1 MAPQVGARGLRL
13 PTPDYTAPAMRFRA
27 IAMASERSNA
37 VGTVELEC
45 APSGL
50 SLLYL
55 GVAGFSEGYVPV
67 MQTESEKLFVPW
79 PQLSEASLDGEQ
91 LFLALDPKLSP
102 LNRLCLVNFSSGNT
116 AHHHKLYRR
125 RLLVRLATV
134 GAALSGALIAR
145 AAAFR
150 LAPGTTAIG
159 ALGIALATA
168 VLLCGLGVFADQL
181 LKSGGLEGALA
192 REAFIADLSGFLPNL
207 QRSPLAP
214 PPASPRL
221 SPVLL
226 FQGLLPRTTAAIVMS
241 LTAATLSFVLM
252 MQWLLTTDHAHELAA
267 HAPRLADQRQLAP
280 IEPAPAAP
288 AAPAATTTSAPKSP
302 ELAASATKSASGA
315 SAAVADAASACRCRR
330 SDSLLWQDPIPQL
343 SVLTMS
349 RHVRRG
355 REEDER
361 KDKNYTEAV
370 IGIVNNS
377 SDPLRDVALSV
388 EFFERDPPPSTKRYS
403 TAIRP
408 LFFEGPLLPG
418 QAIKWDVLARGS
430 EFDVHNSLTGNVG
443 VEGENAA
450 PTNLLAELLH
460 AHNRPVR
467 MHGAMLLS
475 FFGDPRAKDAILE
488 LREALREDEAPYL
501 DRLLQAV
508 PPVHVCALKVSE
520 FGDSRSASACVF
532 NASKEPQRDLG
543 LRLRALDGG
552 TLTENPS
559 GAPPTVLAEAT
570 VPVPGTL
577 APDTGTRITTEL
589 ALAGTKP
596 VAFEAFSDR
605 S

>member
-1 MAPQVGARGLRL
+1 
-13 PTPDYTAPAMRFRA
+13 
-27 IAMASERSNA
+27 MASERSNA

-67 MQTESEKLFVPW
+67 TQTTQKESQKLLVPW
-79 PQLSEASLDGEQ
+79 PQLAEASVDGEQ
-91 LFLALDPKLSP
+91 VFLALDPKLSP

-134 GAALSGALIAR
+134 GAALSGALIAS

-150 LAPGTTAIG
+150 LAPGTTALG
-159 ALGIALATA
+159 AFGIAIATA
-168 VLLCGLGVFADQL
+168 VLLCGFGFFADQL

-192 REAFIADLSGFLPNL
+192 REAFVADLSGFLPNL
-207 QRSPLAP
+207 LRSPLSPAASSPKTP
-214 PPASPRL
+214 PL
-221 SPVLL
+221 LL
-226 FQGLLPRTTAAIVMS
+226 FQGFLPRTTAAVVMS

-267 HAPRLADQRQLAP
+267 HAPRLADQPKPVLA
-280 IEPAPAAP
+280 EPRVLVPSAMPSSAPQAAK
-288 AAPAATTTSAPKSP
+288 AGPAATAAA
-302 ELAASATKSASGA
+302 LAI
-315 SAAVADAASACRCRR
+315 ADAASACRCRR
-330 SDSLLWQDPIPQL
+330 SDSLLWQEPIPQL

-355 REEDER
+355 REENER

-377 SDPLRDVALSV
+377 GDPLRDVALSV
-388 EFFERDPPPSTKRYS
+388 EFFERDPPPSNKRYS

-418 QAIKWDVLARGS
+418 QAIKWDVEARGS
-430 EFDVHNSLTGNVG
+430 EFDVHNPLTGTIG

-508 PPVHVCALKVSE
+508 APVRVCALKVSE

-532 NASKEPQRDLG
+532 NASKEPQRELG

-570 VPVPGTL
+570 LPVAGTL
-577 APDTGTRITTEL
+577 LPDTGMRIAAEI
-589 ALAGTKP
+589 ALSGSKP
-596 VAFEAFSDR
+596 VSFEAFADR
-605 S
+605 IDLLPH

>member
-1 MAPQVGARGLRL
+1 
-13 PTPDYTAPAMRFRA
+13 
-27 IAMASERSNA
+27 MASERSNA

-45 APSGL
+45 APIGL

-67 MQTESEKLFVPW
+67 TQTTQKEGEKLLVPW
-79 PQLSEASLDGEQ
+79 PQLLEASVDGEQ
-91 LFLALDPKLSP
+91 VFLALDPKLSP
-102 LNRLCLVNFSSGNT
+102 LNRLCLVNFSSGKT
-116 AHHHKLYRR
+116 GHHHKLYRR

-134 GAALSGALIAR
+134 GAALSGALIAS

-159 ALGIALATA
+159 AFGIALATA
-168 VLLCGLGVFADQL
+168 VLLCGLGFFADQL
-181 LKSGGLEGALA
+181 LKSGGLEGTLA
-192 REAFIADLSGFLPNL
+192 REAFVADLSGFLPNL
-207 QRSPLAP
+207 VRSPLAP
-214 PPASPRL
+214 PPSPSKAAPL
-221 SPVLL
+221 AI
-226 FQGLLPRTTAAIVMS
+226 FQGLLPRTTLAIVVS

-267 HAPRLADQRQLAP
+267 HAPRLADQPQAAHN
-280 IEPAPAAP
+280 EPAVARPTAIS
-288 AAPAATTTSAPKSP
+288 TSAPKAAEP
-302 ELAASATKSASGA
+302 AASASTAPKSAIA
-315 SAAVADAASACRCRR
+315 EAASACRCRR
-330 SDSLLWQDPIPQL
+330 SDSLLWRDPIPQL
-343 SVLTMS
+343 SVLTLS
-349 RHVRRG
+349 SHVRRG

-361 KDKNYTEAV
+361 KDKNYLETV

-388 EFFERDPPPSTKRYS
+388 EFFERDPPPSSKRYS

-418 QAIKWDVLARGS
+418 QAIKWDVEARGT
-430 EFDVHNSLTGNVG
+430 EFEVHHSLTGNLG

-450 PTNLLAELLH
+450 PTNLLADLLH

-501 DRLLQAV
+501 DRLLQAIAQ
-508 PPVHVCALKVSE
+508 VHVCALKVSE
-520 FGDSRSASACVF
+520 YGDSRNVSACVF
-532 NASKEPQRDLG
+532 NASKEPQPNLG
-543 LRLRALDGG
+543 LRLRALDAGAQNAHP
-552 TLTENPS
+552 LA
-559 GAPPTVLAEAT
+559 APPTVLAEAT

-577 APDTGTRITTEL
+577 APDTGTRMNTEF
-589 ALAGTKP
+589 ALAGTNP
-596 VAFEAFSDR
+596 VAFEAFADR
-605 S
+605 IDLLPR

>member
-1 MAPQVGARGLRL
+1 
-13 PTPDYTAPAMRFRA
+13 
-27 IAMASERSNA
+27 MASERSNA

-45 APSGL
+45 APIGL

-67 MQTESEKLFVPW
+67 MQTTQKESEKLLVPW
-79 PQLSEASLDGEQ
+79 PQLAEASLDGEQ
-91 LFLALDPKLSP
+91 VFLALDPKLSP

-134 GAALSGALIAR
+134 GAALSGALIAS

-150 LAPGTTAIG
+150 LAPGTTALG
-159 ALGIALATA
+159 AFGIALGTS
-168 VLLCGLGVFADQL
+168 VLLCGLGLFADQL

-192 REAFIADLSGFLPNL
+192 REAFVADLSGFLPNL
-207 QRSPLAP
+207 VRSPLAP
-214 PPASPRL
+214 APSASKAAPL
-221 SPVLL
+221 QI
-226 FQGLLPRTTAAIVMS
+226 FQGLLPRTSAAIVMS

-267 HAPRLADQRQLAP
+267 HAPRLADQRQLAQS
-280 IEPAPAAP
+280 EPVA
-288 AAPAATTTSAPKSP
+288 AAPAATATSAPKV
-302 ELAASATKSASGA
+302 ASASPPA
-315 SAAVADAASACRCRR
+315 SAAALAITDAASACRCRR
-330 SDSLLWQDPIPQL
+330 SDSLLWRDPIPQL

-388 EFFERDPPPSTKRYS
+388 EFFERDPPPSNKRYS

-418 QAIKWDVLARGS
+418 QAIKWDVEARGS
-430 EFDVHNSLTGNVG
+430 EFDVHNPLTGNVG
-443 VEGENAA
+443 LEGENAA

-475 FFGDPRAKDAILE
+475 FFADPRAKDAILE

-508 PPVHVCALKVSE
+508 APVHVCTLKVSE
-520 FGDSRSASACVF
+520 FGDSRTASACVF

-543 LRLRALDGG
+543 VRLRALDGG
-552 TLTENPS
+552 ALSENPS

-570 VPVPGTL
+570 IPVPGTL
-577 APDTGTRITTEL
+577 QPDTGTRINTEF

-596 VAFEAFSDR
+596 FTFEAFADR
-605 S
+605 IDLLPR